1 MSRPQ
6 RKRQLSFEMVARAN
20 LDAEKLVHSAMTL
33 SPGEEAS
40 FLKKVETIANNFNEQ
55 QRRELAQLFIKAADQ
70 QESKIKETLRAAAQ
84 AAASG
89 SEAGG
94 PGAAAASMANVDF
107 GPFLQQAQQA
117 NRAELMKK
125 GGRRTRKRRGGYC
138 AGANPIKKKDSDTLQ
153 RAINQNKEDICE
165 LFRIIDRLDDERE
178 HFFGQ
183 KGGMSPFAFLV
194 AKRAKKRREQRRR
207 RSRRRKQRGGLKPLS
222 SSPWSGS
229 KSNSTSCEQACA
241 LCRVRGSGGWQGSSS
256 KHCANCQKGGKRR
269 KSRRKRRRRR
279 KRGGANRCWKCGQ
292 VVTPQTVK
300 CPNPEC
306 GVFSPGKNTGG
317 ILFGKWHQKWSERE
331 GRPYYFLADNPKIT
345 QWIKPAGANAP
356 PAPPPA
362 PYSPLAP
369 LPAPP
374 APPSPGAG
382 VEYQDGNA
390 LRWLHALPSAAEK
403 VKLRDNRKKPNYLRH
418 GGHRRRTRRQRGGSC
433 GCGGDGQ
440 KVGYSC
446 NCGGT
451 NGIMSYTP
459 TKSGPGSDICNIGGK
474 SYRYPKVHPY
484 YLAPR

>member
-1 MSRPQ
+1 MSRQP
-6 RKRQLSFEMVARAN
+6 RKRQVSFEMVARAN

-55 QRRELAQLFIKAADQ
+55 QRRELAQLFLKAADQ

-84 AAASG
+84 AAARG
-89 SEAGG
+89 SEASG
-94 PGAAAASMANVDF
+94 PGAGAASMANVDF
-107 GPFLQQAQQA
+107 GPFLQQA

-279 KRGGANRCWKCGQ
+279 
-292 VVTPQTVK
+292 
-300 CPNPEC
+300 
-306 GVFSPGKNTGG
+306 
-317 ILFGKWHQKWSERE
+317 
-331 GRPYYFLADNPKIT
+331 
-345 QWIKPAGANAP
+345 
-356 PAPPPA
+356 
-362 PYSPLAP
+362 
-369 LPAPP
+369 
-374 APPSPGAG
+374 
-382 VEYQDGNA
+382 
-390 LRWLHALPSAAEK
+390 
-403 VKLRDNRKKPNYLRH
+403 
-418 GGHRRRTRRQRGGSC
+418 TRRQRGGHHVFAGC

-474 SYRYPKVHPY
+474 SYTYPKVHPY